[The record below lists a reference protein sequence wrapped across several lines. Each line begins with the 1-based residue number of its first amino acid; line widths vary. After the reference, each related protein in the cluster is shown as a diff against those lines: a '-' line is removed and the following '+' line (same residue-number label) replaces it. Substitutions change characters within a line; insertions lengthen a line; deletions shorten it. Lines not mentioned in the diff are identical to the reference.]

1 MESYS
6 QLEDLELYKKM
17 FNNSDR
23 AAFQELYN
31 RYWEPIKAIAI
42 RLAHNNHLLIDDLI
56 QETFIEL
63 FKSKKDPDTIYNF
76 RGLLNTIARNKM
88 LDYLEKFEKKKVYS
102 NFADYETT
110 SASDRATDSAIIAKE
125 LDRVIETIIAEMP
138 KAMREIFLLSRDEEL
153 DNYQIADRLNLS
165 PETVK
170 NQLHKALKRFR
181 IVKLVLILCFFQLLR
196 YLLKL

>member
-1 MESYS
+1 
-6 QLEDLELYKKM
+6 M